1 MQEDEPNSIRVR
13 LTGLNDLA
21 PDSISGGDFR
31 AWLTAPIVGEPLYK
45 RILSVLLPLSIQEL
59 VLEPGPVSDAVLTL
73 FEERPIYNLRARM
86 ALSARAASPE
96 HTATLV
102 VPVGGLL
109 EADLLG
115 LQRRG
120 EQTRRIERTP
130 VHLPG
135 QTTRPKPEIIYLPP
149 GRRQDEIDVNQA
161 PSDPCSQV
169 PPIMRPTDTSVYLR
183 ELTLRT
189 LEGDLASLVPTGE
202 MRDGILFGPDAEV
215 APGVRVV
222 GNVAIGARSRVA
234 TGCVLGPGAVAG
246 EDCVLGANSHVI
258 HSIVLDG
265 CVVPP
270 GERLLGVIRLPSGG
284 TL

>member
-1 MQEDEPNSIRVR
+1 MQNTTTNSIRVR
-13 LTGLNDLA
+13 LTGLDDLA
-21 PDSISGGDFR
+21 PDSIKGEDFR

-59 VLEPGPVSDAVLTL
+59 VLEPGPVSDAVLSL

-86 ALSARAASPE
+86 APSATAASPE

-120 EQTRRIERTP
+120 EQTGRIERTP

-135 QTTRPKPEIIYLPP
+135 QTVRPKPEIIYLPP
-149 GRRQDEIDVNQA
+149 GRSQDEINPDQA

-169 PPIMRPTDTSVYLR
+169 PPILRPTDTSVYLR
-183 ELTLRT
+183 ELALRT
-189 LEGDLASLVPTGE
+189 LEDDLAGLTRSGE
-202 MRDGILFGPDAEV
+202 MRDGVLCGEDAQL
-215 APGVRVV
+215 GDGIRVV
-222 GNVAIGARSRVA
+222 GNVAIGARSRA
-234 TGCVLGPGAVAG
+234 GNGCVLGPGAVVG
-246 EDCVLGANSHVI
+246 EDCVLGENVHII

-265 CVVPP
+265 SKVEA
-270 GERLLGVIRLPSGG
+270 GDRLLGLIRLPSGE
-284 TL
+284 TI

>member
-21 PDSISGGDFR
+21 PDSISGEDFR

-215 APGVRVV
+215 AAGVRVV

-265 CVVPP
+265 CVVPS

>member
-1 MQEDEPNSIRVR
+1 MQENSPNSIRVR

-86 ALSARAASPE
+86 APSKQAASPE

-120 EQTRRIERTP
+120 EQTHRIERTP

-149 GRRQDEIDVNQA
+149 GRRQDEIDKDQP

-183 ELTLRT
+183 ELALRT
-189 LEGDLASLVPTGE
+189 LEGDLASLVPAGE
-202 MRDGILFGPDAEV
+202 MRGGILCGPNATV
-215 APGVRVV
+215 TPGVRVV
-222 GNVAIGARSRVA
+222 GNVAVGARSRTS
-234 TGCVLGPGAVAG
+234 TGCVLGPGAVIG
-246 EDCVLGANSHVI
+246 EDCTLEANTHVI

-265 CVVPP
+265 CTVAE
-270 GERLLGVIRLPSGG
+270 GERLLGVIRLPSGES
-284 TL
+284 L